1 MRLKGRHAMKRIYIT
16 LIILL
21 AYAALGH
28 AGDMYICV
36 DESGNTIVTS
46 TPQDGMKN
54 CAFKDSYDESAVS
67 KTSDDSQKKD
77 EEKDKKAVNTE
88 EKSKETEA
96 RINNCM
102 SCCANKRAVCYNYT
116 ANARLCDLE
125 NKNCMDTC
133 NSEGATSSSWS
144 DCWIQSGNQET
155 EK

>member
-1 MRLKGRHAMKRIYIT
+1 MKRIYIT

-21 AYAALGH
+21 VCTAFVH
-28 AGDMYICV
+28 AGNMYICV

-46 TPQDGMKN
+46 TPQEGMKN
-54 CAFKDSYDESAVS
+54 CVFKDSYDESTAS
-67 KTSDDSQKKD
+67 KTSDDSQKKV
-77 EEKDKKAVNTE
+77 EEKDKPTAKPE

-96 RINNCM
+96 KIKNCM
-102 SCCANKRAVCYNYT
+102 SCCDNKRAICYNYT

-125 NKNCMDTC
+125 NKNCNDTC

-144 DCWIQSGNQET
+144 DCWTQSKKQAT